1 MASTYEAPILQDLI
15 INNHLLLHMNEF
27 AESKTSLT
35 IVAKRGSEES
45 TDDPGI
51 WQEEHKNLADFAR
64 ILPNRTILSKDG
76 REAQCPRKCVSLRQ

>member
-1 MASTYEAPILQDLI
+1 
-15 INNHLLLHMNEF
+15 MNEF

-51 WQEEHKNLADFAR
+51 WQEEHKNLVDLAR
-64 ILPNRTILSKDG
+64 ILPNSTILCKDG
-76 REAQCPRKCVSLRQ
+76 REAQ

>member
-1 MASTYEAPILQDLI
+1 MKIWPQLTKHPYCKDLI
-15 INNHLLLHMNEF
+15 IGNHLLLSMNEF

-51 WQEEHKNLADFAR
+51 
-64 ILPNRTILSKDG
+64 
-76 REAQCPRKCVSLRQ
+76 